1 MAPRSE
7 VNRNDEIMTAWSA
20 SAASSV
26 GLAPT
31 RSATIPVPIRPKM
44 EESPEAPRM
53 PAAAILV
60 IPWSM
65 AWETMWK
72 SGPEWAVQQAKWVS
86 EMAQKGQE
94 RQTPSAAP
102 PGVWVAR
109 GLERGVVGSVI
120 GAGGL
125 RRSRAAGITMSQ
137 AMSPRTTKAVRHSY
151 SFMKSRDSGDSARMP
166 KPLPAEATAEAMPRL
181 PRNHFTAVT

>member
-60 IPWSM
+60 IPWAV
-65 AWETMWK
+65 AWGAMWK
-72 SGPEWAVQQAKWVS
+72 GGPGGAGA
-86 EMAQKGQE
+86 
-94 RQTPSAAP
+94 
-102 PGVWVAR
+102 AR
-109 GLERGVVGSVI
+109 GEEAEDGGEPRGAED
-120 GAGGL
+120 AGGGHL
-125 RRSRAAGITMSQ
+125 GDPLVDGMGDDVEERARVGRAA
-137 AMSPRTTKAVRHSY
+137 
-151 SFMKSRDSGDSARMP
+151 
-166 KPLPAEATAEAMPRL
+166 
-181 PRNHFTAVT
+181 